1 MADRAGWADAKR
13 VFERALDL
21 PEDDRAA
28 YVDSACGGNPAL
40 LHEVRSLL
48 TWHKGSTGFLE
59 NPAAKV
65 ADLPMEAMSAVRLI
79 GKSVGPWRILDVVGS
94 GGMGVVYRAE
104 RADAAFKRHAAL
116 KVVRPGPDAPQILE
130 RFRVERE
137 TLAALDHP
145 NIARLMDGGTTS
157 DGQPF
162 FVMEL
167 VDGIPIDRYCDEN
180 RLSID
185 DRLDLFRKVCAGVQ
199 YAHENLTVHRDIK
212 PDNILVTKEG
222 VPKLLDFGVSKIL
235 SRDAP
240 QAEDTPAMNA
250 TWLMTPDYA
259 SPEQVSGR
267 PSTTATDVYSL
278 GVLLHVLLT
287 GARPYTLTGTTAA
300 AIERQLLEFTLIVP
314 SDRAVSSPESGAR
327 AADRRTTPQ
336 KLSNRLKG
344 DLDAIVL
351 RALGRTPASRYSSV
365 EQLAEEVA
373 RHCAHYPVHARGRAR
388 GYAAR
393 LFVRRHRAALAAAA
407 TLVFVVIAG
416 VLAVLWQASIA
427 ADARQ
432 RAERRFADV
441 RQLAGSFIFDVYDAI
456 DDVPGTTPA
465 RQLIVE
471 KAVKYLDSLASEASG
486 DLGLQRELA
495 QAFVRVGDV
504 QGNPTKANVGD
515 TTGALASYQR
525 ALTLA
530 NAVRTAVP
538 ADIEATRTLAS
549 AYRQRGDVVAL
560 TGDKTTALSDAERS
574 EQLYS
579 EAAAHADAT
588 LDDRVNVGIASIK
601 LGDLLG
607 NPNFENLGRASSA
620 SLQYTKALATFRTL
634 DQRIKS
640 PDDNVRRYLGLTL
653 ERLGTMHEEAK
664 RWTEAATAYQESFE
678 IRKALAE
685 RQPLHRNIQRDL
697 GIAHEKLGN
706 VQLAQAG
713 AALAAAEYRQALLV
727 FERLAAADPTDV
739 NAARTVAISR
749 EKLGATLRDA
759 GTMAESLDLLRKALD
774 VHRGFILQDAANVRA
789 KCDAARVAEQL
800 GDVTARGAS
809 GGDAP
814 PQACGYWRESR
825 DHRRAL
831 TSGVEACTVGV
842 VDQLAQKMAG
852 C

>member
-21 PEDDRAA
+21 PEEDRAA
-28 YVDSACGGNPAL
+28 YVDSACGGNAAL
-40 LHEVRSLL
+40 LQEVRSLL

-59 NPAAKV
+59 TPAANV
-65 ADLPMEAMSAVRLI
+65 TDLPVEAMSAVRLL
-79 GKSVGPWRILDVVGS
+79 GKSVGPWRILDVIGS

-130 RFRVERE
+130 RFRIERE

-145 NIARLMDGGTTS
+145 NIARLMDGGTTA

-167 VDGIPIDRYCDEN
+167 VDGVPIDRYCDEN
-180 RLSID
+180 RLSIN

-199 YAHENLTVHRDIK
+199 YAHENLIVHRDIK
-212 PDNILVTKEG
+212 PDNILVTKDG

-235 SRDAP
+235 SLDTP
-240 QAEDTPAMNA
+240 QVEDIPAMNA

-300 AIERQLLEFTLIVP
+300 AIERQLLEFTLIAP
-314 SDRAVSSPESGAR
+314 SERARSSPESGVR
-327 AADRRTTPQ
+327 AAARRTTPS
-336 KLSNRLKG
+336 KLSKRLEG
-344 DLDAIVL
+344 DLDAIVM
-351 RALGRTPASRYSSV
+351 RALGRTLSSRYSSV
-365 EQLAEEVA
+365 EQLAEDVA
-373 RHCAHYPVHARGRAR
+373 RHRAHHPVQARGRDAR
-388 GYAAR
+388 YAAR

-407 TLVFVVIAG
+407 TLVLVVVAG
-416 VLAVLWQASIA
+416 VAAVLWQASIA
-427 ADARQ
+427 AEARQ

-456 DDVPGTTPA
+456 DDVAGTTPA

-471 KAVKYLDSLASEASG
+471 KAVKYLDSLASEASD

-495 QAFVRVGDV
+495 GAFVRVGDV

-515 TTGALASYQR
+515 TAGAIASYQR
-525 ALTLA
+525 AITLA
-530 NAVRTAVP
+530 NAVRTAAP

-579 EAAAHADAT
+579 EVAAHADAS

-601 LGDLLG
+601 LGDLMG
-607 NPNFENLGRASSA
+607 NPNFENLGHAGSA

-634 DQRIKS
+634 DQNVKS
-640 PDDNVRRYLGLTL
+640 PDDSVRRYLGLTL
-653 ERLGTMHEEAK
+653 ERIGTMHEEAK
-664 RWTEAATAYQESFE
+664 RWPEAATAYQESFE
-678 IRKALAE
+678 IRRALAE

-706 VQLAQAG
+706 VQLGQSGPAI
-713 AALAAAEYRQALLV
+713 AAAEYRQALLV

-749 EKLGATLRDA
+749 EHLGGALRA
-759 GTMAESLDLLRKALD
+759 GGTVAEAVDLLKKALD
-774 VHRGFILQDAANVRA
+774 VHHGFIMQDAANVRA

-800 GDVTARGAS
+800 GDAAAMGAS
-809 GGDAP
+809 GGDASP
-814 PQACGYWRESR
+814 LACGYWRESR
-825 DHRRAL
+825 DNRQAL
-831 TSGVEACTVGV
+831 TGGVDACTTGT
-842 VDQLAQKMAG
+842 VDQLAAKMAG